1 MYDALSG
8 MNNKCYKVEKPS
20 KIYAYSHKIRP
31 NNQPRYPFVLWKKK
45 LIISLL
51 HYRILG
57 RVFIQGKC
65 ILHWKIKKPYFF
77 LADKRVLEK
86 QRAREKTMNKIIAHV
101 EMQWSTT
108 KTRTERKNIYANT
121 MFNTS
126 STTMEVLNGI
136 YKIRAMPLFL
146 YISTELFIIGYW
158 CHDPD

>member
-1 MYDALSG
+1 MMLCLAWITSATKLKNHRKYIHTAITFDRTT
-8 MNNKCYKVEKPS
+8 KVS
-20 KIYAYSHKIRP
+20 IC
-31 NNQPRYPFVLWKKK
+31 VVKKK

-77 LADKRVLEK
+77 LADKRVPEK

-101 EMQWSTT
+101 EMQRSTT